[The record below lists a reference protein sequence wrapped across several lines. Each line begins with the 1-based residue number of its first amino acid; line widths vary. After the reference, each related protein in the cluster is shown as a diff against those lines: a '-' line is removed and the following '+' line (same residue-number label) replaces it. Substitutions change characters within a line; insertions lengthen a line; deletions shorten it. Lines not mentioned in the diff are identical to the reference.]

1 MKRITREDV
10 RSGLLIV
17 LGCAILA
24 ASFAFLTYPNNIVS
38 GGLTGIAQII
48 NLITD
53 LPVGIMVIVMNI
65 PLFAIAWKKMGVRFV
80 VFSFIGMTLCSLFI
94 DLFSAVDLVLTEDM
108 LLASVYGGVTKGL
121 GVGLIYH
128 TGATT
133 GGSDIAARFLRRRFP
148 YINFGTLS
156 LCIDACVV
164 AAFAIIFRRF
174 DSAMYTIITM
184 FVSSR
189 VVNLILY
196 GMATSGVCHVI
207 TTQPRP
213 IAQEINLTLGR
224 GATILEGEGAY
235 SGEKRFV
242 VLCVVRRQQVPT
254 LKKIVST
261 WDEHAFVI
269 VSESHEVFGKN
280 FLNIT
285 RID

>member
-1 MKRITREDV
+1 MKHITREDV
-10 RSGLLIV
+10 RSVLLIV
-17 LGCAILA
+17 LGCAIMA

-38 GGLTGIAQII
+38 GGLTGVSQIL
-48 NLITD
+48 NLLTG

-65 PLFAIAWKKMGVRFV
+65 PLFIVAWKKLGLRFV
-80 VFSFIGMTLCSLFI
+80 IFSFIGMTLCSVFI
-94 DLFSAVDLVLTEDM
+94 DLFSMVDLVLTEDT
-108 LLASVYGGVTKGL
+108 LLAAVYGGVTKGL

-133 GGSDIAARFLRRRFP
+133 GGSDIAARFLRRKYS
-148 YINFGTLS
+148 YINFGTIS

-164 AAFAIIFRRF
+164 VAFALIFKRF

-196 GMATSGVCHVI
+196 GMANSGVCHII
-207 TTQPRP
+207 TTAPKP
-213 IAQEINLTLGR
+213 IAQDINLTLGR
-224 GATILEGEGAY
+224 GATILTGEGAY
-235 SGEKRFV
+235 SGEARFV
-242 VLCVVRRQQVPT
+242 VLCVVKRQQIPA
-254 LKKIVST
+254 LKRIVST

-285 RID
+285 RVD

>member
-1 MKRITREDV
+1 MKHIAREDI
-10 RSGLLIV
+10 RSVLLIV
-17 LGCAILA
+17 LGCAIIG
-24 ASFAFLTYPNNIVS
+24 ASFAFLTYPNHIVA
-38 GGLTGIAQII
+38 GGLTGISQII
-48 NLITD
+48 NLLTG
-53 LPVGIMVIVMNI
+53 LPVGVMVIVLNV
-65 PLFAIAWKKMGVRFV
+65 PLFIVAWKKLGVRFV
-80 VFSFIGMTLCSLFI
+80 VFSFIGMSLSSLFI
-94 DLFSAVDLVLTEDM
+94 DLFSMVDLVLTNDT
-108 LLASVYGGVTKGL
+108 LLASVYGGLTKGL
-121 GVGLIYH
+121 GVGLVYH
-128 TGATT
+128 TGATC
-133 GGSDIAARFLRRRFP
+133 GGSDIGARLLRRKFS

-164 AAFAIIFRRF
+164 VAFAVIFKRF

-196 GMATSGVCHVI
+196 GLATSGVCHII
-207 TTQPRP
+207 TTKPQP

-235 SGEKRFV
+235 SGEQRFI

-254 LKKIVST
+254 LKKIVSS

-285 RID
+285 RLD

>member
-1 MKRITREDV
+1 MKHITREDV
-10 RSGLLIV
+10 RSLLLIV
-17 LGCAILA
+17 LGCAIIG

-38 GGLTGIAQII
+38 GGLTGISQII
-48 NLITD
+48 NLLTG
-53 LPVGIMVIVMNI
+53 LPVGVMVIVLNI
-65 PLFAIAWKKMGVRFV
+65 PLFLVAWKKLGVRFV
-80 VFSFIGMTLCSLFI
+80 IFSFVGMGLSSLFI
-94 DLFSAVDLVLTEDM
+94 DLFSMLDLVLTNDT
-108 LLASVYGGVTKGL
+108 LLAAVYGGLTKGL
-121 GVGLIYH
+121 GVGLVYH
-128 TGATT
+128 TGATC
-133 GGSDIAARFLRRRFP
+133 GGSDIGARLLRRKFS

-164 AAFAIIFRRF
+164 MAFAIIFKRF

-196 GMATSGVCHVI
+196 GMATSGVCHII
-207 TTQPRP
+207 TTKPQP
-213 IAQEINLTLGR
+213 IAREINVTLGR

-235 SGEKRFV
+235 SGEQRFI

-254 LKKIVST
+254 LKKIVSS

-285 RID
+285 RVD